1 MISELAYAKIMHGV
15 SLFIVEHLII
25 KGASDKKSG
34 ASPLKTIAE
43 NFDVFMTIVACLQL
57 SVSVTS

>member
-1 MISELAYAKIMHGV
+1 MHGV